1 MEERSQLYK
10 IGFDMDGVII
20 DHTNLRIVLAKKY
33 GFSLTPE
40 QTQSDVL
47 CTIIPKTERSAL
59 QNTLY
64 NDPKMALSAPLMKG
78 AYKGISTLINEGFLI
93 YLISRRKDP
102 ELAIKLLSTHGLWP
116 DYFNKENTFFVAEI
130 EDKNEKAK
138 EFGLTHYIDDEEK
151 VLEVLTGVPNKILF
165 DQYNTSKNKLHERV
179 NGWDELVS
187 YFLKL
192 N

>member
-1 MEERSQLYK
+1 MEKECQLYK

-20 DHTNLRIVLAKKY
+20 DHTNLRIALAKKY

-47 CTIIPKTERSAL
+47 RTIIPKMERNAL
-59 QNTLY
+59 QDTLY
-64 NDPKMALSAPLMKG
+64 NDLEMALSAPLMKG
-78 AYKGISTLINEGFLI
+78 AYKGISILINEGFPI

-102 ELAIKLLSTHGLWP
+102 KLATRLLSAHGLWP

-138 EFGLTHYIDDEEK
+138 VFGLTHYIDDEEK
-151 VLEVLTGVPNKILF
+151 VLEALTDVPNKILF
-165 DQYNTSKNKLHERV
+165 DQYNTSKNELRERI
-179 NGWDELVS
+179 NNWDELVS
-187 YFLKL
+187 YFLKF